1 MKASKLSNEIA
12 EDEAFKVFVRVR
24 PLMSREKY
32 SGSSKT
38 NGSIVKV
45 VEESKDST
53 KLYLSDPEMVYDYV
67 GRRQRGY
74 DFDTIFQESDT
85 NESVFERTV
94 LPLLPSILEGYNAT
108 CFAYGMTGSGK
119 THTMLGDIYS

>member
-1 MKASKLSNEIA
+1 MKASKLSNETA

-24 PLMSREKY
+24 PLMSKEKY
-32 SGSSKT
+32 AGNSKV

-119 THTMLGDIYS
+119 THTMLGDVYK

>member
-53 KLYLSDPEMVYDYV
+53 KLYLSDPDMVYDYV